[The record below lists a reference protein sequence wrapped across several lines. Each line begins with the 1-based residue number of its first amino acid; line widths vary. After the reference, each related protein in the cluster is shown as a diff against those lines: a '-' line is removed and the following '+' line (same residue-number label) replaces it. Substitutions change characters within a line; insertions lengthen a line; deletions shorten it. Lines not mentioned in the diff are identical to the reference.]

1 MKVTRTSIVLACG
14 IFLTGC
20 KTMDTG
26 NVGGLVEGAS
36 MAVKASSLSD
46 DEVIALSTKS
56 CAEMDATNKVADS
69 KSKYAQRLSKVVA
82 KMPSEVNGVK
92 TVYKVY
98 ITNDVNAWAMD
109 NGCIRVYSGLMDLMN
124 DDELR
129 GVIGHEIGHVA
140 LGHSKKSMQTA
151 YASAALRTVAANSS
165 NAAVASLSSSQ
176 LGDLGQKFIN
186 AQFSQSQE
194 SAADDHSFDLLT
206 QRGLERKGLV
216 TGFEK
221 FAKLDGGK
229 HSMLASHPPSTER
242 AKRMQA
248 RLNGK

>member
-1 MKVTRTSIVLACG
+1 MKVTRTTMVLACG
-14 IFLTGC
+14 LFLAGC

-26 NVGGLVEGAS
+26 SLGGLVEGAS
-36 MAVKASSLSD
+36 MAAKASSLSD
-46 DEVIALSTKS
+46 DEVIATSKQACEAL
-56 CAEMDATNKVADS
+56 DAQNKVADS
-69 KSKYAQRLSKVVA
+69 KNKYAQRLNKVTA
-82 KMPSEVNGVK
+82 KMPTEINGMK
-92 TVYKVY
+92 AVYKVY
-98 ITNDVNAWAMD
+98 LTSDVNAWAMD
-109 NGCIRVYSGLMDLMN
+109 NGCIRVYSGLMDAMN

-129 GVIGHEIGHVA
+129 GIIGHEIGHVA

-151 YASAALRTVAANSS
+151 YATAAARTVAANSS

-176 LGDLGQKFIN
+176 LGDLGQKFVN

-206 QRGLERKGLV
+206 QKGMERKGLV

-221 FAKLDGGK
+221 LAKIDGGQ
-229 HSMLASHPPSTER
+229 HSMLSSHPPSTER